1 MIRRYFLLPVFALT
15 SFAGAL
21 AAPLDGLSA
30 ADVNG
35 PAAVAPQE
43 KPQPPAKLIVDPP
56 LAGPLSKGAVF
67 IQYRVENLRIEPVFG
82 PDALKVTPRIG
93 HIHVVVD
100 DAPWHWADT
109 SGEPVILVGLPA
121 GKHKVTIIV
130 ADPTHKPID
139 HKTVEFTVPP
149 HAAVHHF
156 YGACYESIVCINSGA
171 AGGFHQRA
179 GRDESQRGAG
189 ARGVCRRQQLE

>member
-1 MIRRYFLLPVFALT
+1 
-15 SFAGAL
+15 
-21 AAPLDGLSA
+21 
-30 ADVNG
+30 
-35 PAAVAPQE
+35 
-43 KPQPPAKLIVDPP
+43 PP

-67 IQYRVENLRIEPVFG
+67 IQYRAENLRIEPVFG

-93 HIHVVVD
+93 HIHVLVD

-121 GKHKVTIIV
+121 GKHKVTIIL
-130 ADPTHKPID
+130 ADPTHKPLD

-156 YGACYESIVCINSGA
+156 
-171 AGGFHQRA
+171 
-179 GRDESQRGAG
+179 
-189 ARGVCRRQQLE
+189 

>member
-1 MIRRYFLLPVFALT
+1 MIHRYALFPLLV
-15 SFAGAL
+15 L
-21 AAPLDGLSA
+21 ASVAHAQATPLDNLSA

-35 PAAVAPQE
+35 PAAVAPLE
-43 KPQPPAKLIVDPP
+43 HPQPPARLIVDPP

-67 IQYRVENLRIEPVFG
+67 IQYRAENLRIEPVFG

-100 DAPWHWADT
+100 DAPWHSADA

-121 GKHKVTIIV
+121 GKHKVTIIL
-130 ADPTHKPID
+130 ADPTHKPLD

-149 HAAVHHF
+149 HTAVHHF
-156 YGACYESIVCINSGA
+156 
-171 AGGFHQRA
+171 
-179 GRDESQRGAG
+179 
-189 ARGVCRRQQLE
+189 

>member
-1 MIRRYFLLPVFALT
+1 MIRQHLLLPLLALT
-15 SFAGAL
+15 SSVC
-21 AAPLDGLSA
+21 AAPLSGLSA

-35 PAAVAPQE
+35 PAAVAPLEQ
-43 KPQPPAKLIVDPP
+43 PQPPAGLIVDPP

-100 DAPWHWADT
+100 DAPRHWADT

-121 GKHKVTIIV
+121 GKHKVTIIP
-130 ADPTHKPID
+130 PTRRISLSTIKPL
-139 HKTVEFTVPP
+139 
-149 HAAVHHF
+149 
-156 YGACYESIVCINSGA
+156 NSP
-171 AGGFHQRA
+171 
-179 GRDESQRGAG
+179 
-189 ARGVCRRQQLE
+189 CRRMRRSTISEEPEDENIIDTDGGSAGDVGQRLCAE